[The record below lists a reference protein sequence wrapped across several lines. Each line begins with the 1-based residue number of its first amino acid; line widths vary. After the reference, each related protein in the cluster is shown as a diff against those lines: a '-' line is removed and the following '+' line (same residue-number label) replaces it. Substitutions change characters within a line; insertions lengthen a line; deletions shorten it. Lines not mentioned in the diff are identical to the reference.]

1 MNAVVSLFDR
11 QPTHS
16 SAFQKT
22 LTEETL
28 RERAPAVFAPGAHER
43 TSSAYRFISTHEVL
57 EALGSAGFFPV
68 EARQTLRA
76 RSPMHAAHLIRL
88 RRRSE
93 PCQLR
98 DAIPELLLG
107 NSHDGG
113 RALTLRAG
121 LYRVVCTNGLVV
133 SMGVFPVWRVTHRGD
148 VMRDVVCAAVR
159 VAERFE
165 VLAAAVERMERTV
178 LDVGQRLE
186 FAREAL
192 ALRFPEDAPGAMERS
207 QALVPQRPEDVGN
220 DLWRTFNVLQSAVL
234 RGGLVRRSASNR
246 LTRTRRIT
254 SLTEDLRLNSAL
266 WEMAM
271 ARAQ

>member
-1 MNAVVSLFDR
+1 
-11 QPTHS
+11 
-16 SAFQKT
+16 
-22 LTEETL
+22 
-28 RERAPAVFAPGAHER
+28 
-43 TSSAYRFISTHEVL
+43 
-57 EALGSAGFFPV
+57 
-68 EARQTLRA
+68 
-76 RSPMHAAHLIRL
+76 
-88 RRRSE
+88 
-93 PCQLR
+93 
-98 DAIPELLLG
+98 
-107 NSHDGG
+107 
-113 RALTLRAG
+113 
-121 LYRVVCTNGLVV
+121 
-133 SMGVFPVWRVTHRGD
+133 MGVFPVWRVTHRGD

-165 VLAAAVERMERTV
+165 VLAAAVERMERTL

-192 ALRFPEDAPGAMERS
+192 ALRFPEDAPGAMEPS